1 MAGRWPSDGRRITP
15 GARFRRRGDGAVTII
30 GFTGYIAALGYDG
43 LALPLGLAAGMALL
57 AIVVAPR
64 FVLYPV
70 RSISGF
76 FAIRYGGGATRRL
89 ALLITSAAT
98 VLLLA
103 ADLLAGAMRCKA

>member
-1 MAGRWPSDGRRITP
+1 FPLGFWIAAQGALIGLTGLALVYAWRAGGQATAKEFRPSLVFAGE
-15 GARFRRRGDGAVTII
+15 AVGAVTII

-43 LALPLGLAAGMALL
+43 LALPLGLVAGMALL

-76 FAIRYGGGATRRL
+76 FA
-89 ALLITSAAT
+89 
-98 VLLLA
+98 
-103 ADLLAGAMRCKA
+103 

>member
-1 MAGRWPSDGRRITP
+1 MLATGEGLRPALVFAGEAT
-15 GARFRRRGDGAVTII
+15 GAVTII

-43 LALPLGLAAGMALL
+43 LALPLGLVAGMALL

-76 FAIRYGGGATRRL
+76 FAVRYGGGATRRL

-98 VLLLA
+98 VL
-103 ADLLAGAMRCKA
+103 CSPQI